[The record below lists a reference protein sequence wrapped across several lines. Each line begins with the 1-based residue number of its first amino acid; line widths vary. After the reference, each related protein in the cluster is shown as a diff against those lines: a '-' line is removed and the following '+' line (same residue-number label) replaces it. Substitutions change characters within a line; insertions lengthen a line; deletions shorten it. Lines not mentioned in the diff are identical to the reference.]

1 MMPTIPIYDENNPG
15 GYGYGDAAK
24 YNTFGVNP
32 IAREDLEYRH
42 FRQNRLN
49 GSLWLEFKPF
59 EFLSY
64 KFNGGID
71 LYFYETHGSVEK
83 VTGLRIRNTV
93 IRKARRHVTTPT
105 TC

>member
-1 MMPTIPIYDENNPG
+1 MMLLFVSIDENNPG

-32 IAREDLEYRH
+32 IARENLEKRH
-42 FRQNRLN
+42 MRQNRLN

-64 KFNGGID
+64 KFNGGVD
-71 LYFYETHGSVEK
+71 LYFYEIHGFVVK
-83 VTGLRIRNTV
+83 VIGNKIRNIV
-93 IRKARRHVTTPT
+93 IRRARKHVIILII
-105 TC
+105 C